1 MREMHILCAIIYGV
15 FRAPEVSEALRII
28 ALYTYEHEQE

>member
-1 MREMHILCAIIYGV
+1 MCEMHMFCAVIYGV